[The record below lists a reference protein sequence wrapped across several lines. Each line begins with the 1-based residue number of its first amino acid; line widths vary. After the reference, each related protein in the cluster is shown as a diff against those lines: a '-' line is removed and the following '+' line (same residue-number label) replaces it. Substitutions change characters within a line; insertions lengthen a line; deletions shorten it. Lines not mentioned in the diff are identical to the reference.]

1 MTEEIDYTALVNDGG
16 GETPYTGNVRV
27 YDSNNYYVTL
37 RLTDI
42 HGAYL
47 TEVDDP
53 DTGEPVNSLVIP
65 LRKSGLTVTPKK
77 NVLVTC
83 RMEVCQ
89 IASKHHTHLLT
100 QITDRTVLDERR
112 RLGFR
117 QGFVGF
123 ARPMFGKRDKNKK

>member
-1 MTEEIDYTALVNDGG
+1 MADEIDYSGFVDGSA
-16 GETPYTGNVRV
+16 EEAARVRSVRV
-27 YDSNNYYVTL
+27 YDSNNYYVTA

-42 HGAYL
+42 PGAYL

-53 DTGEPVNSLVIP
+53 DTGEPVSSLVIP

-77 NVLVTC
+77 NVLLTC

-100 QITDRTVLDERR
+100 QITDGTVASEWR

-123 ARPMFGKRDKNKK
+123 ARPVFNKRDKK

>member
-1 MTEEIDYTALVNDGG
+1 MTDEIDYTALVNDDGG
-16 GETPYTGNVRV
+16 DNSRVTGVRV
-27 YDSNNYYVTL
+27 YDSNNYFVTL

-42 HGAYL
+42 HGSYM
-47 TEVDDP
+47 TEVEDP

-65 LRKSGLTVTPKK
+65 IRRSGLTVTPKR

-83 RMEVCQ
+83 KMEVCQ

-100 QITDRTVLDERR
+100 QILDRTVMEERR
-112 RLGFR
+112 RLGFK

-123 ARPMFGKRDKNKK
+123 ARPMFNKKDRDKR